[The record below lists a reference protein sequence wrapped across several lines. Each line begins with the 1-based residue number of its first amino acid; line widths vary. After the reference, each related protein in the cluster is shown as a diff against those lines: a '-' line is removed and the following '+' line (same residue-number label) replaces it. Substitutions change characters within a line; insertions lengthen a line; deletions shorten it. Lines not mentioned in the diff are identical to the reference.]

1 MGELSHFNKLAVA
14 RELQMYES
22 KKEVDAYR
30 DKRTKTFMDKNI
42 T

>member
-1 MGELSHFNKLAVA
+1 MRELSHFNKLAVG

-22 KKEVDAYR
+22 KKEVDAHR
-30 DKRTKTFMDKNI
+30 NKGTKTFMDKNV